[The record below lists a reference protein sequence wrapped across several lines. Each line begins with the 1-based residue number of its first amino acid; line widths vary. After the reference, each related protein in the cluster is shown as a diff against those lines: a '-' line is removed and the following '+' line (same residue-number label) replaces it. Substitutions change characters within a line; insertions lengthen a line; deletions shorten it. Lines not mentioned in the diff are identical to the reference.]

1 MPEISNQPIQPQ
13 TPSVVSQPSE
23 FNWKSVLIAVF
34 IGAVVI
40 VAAVASLSYYINQSQ
55 SSLETGSVVIK
66 KSTSSAKPTTPSA
79 QKDETANWKVFEDGS
94 FIVKYPPDWEIKTK
108 PYVSA
113 PPLESITLSKEGVGT
128 VEFSPTFEGDFNG
141 EIKTTSIDF
150 GGKTVDAK
158 ERIGPVAGETTW
170 VWAILGQRKERVA
183 ESCCPTFSI
192 FTNAQTPS
200 LENKQLLLKIVS
212 VVKLKT
218 R

>member
-1 MPEISNQPIQPQ
+1 MDQPASTKATSWSKVIW
-13 TPSVVSQPSE
+13 T
-23 FNWKSVLIAVF
+23 
-34 IGAVVI
+34 VVI
-40 VAAVASLSYYINQSQ
+40 ITVIASLIGGGLYWYYYVRQPETSTPATTTKQATQS
-55 SSLETGSVVIK
+55 TK
-66 KSTSSAKPTTPSA
+66 KATPSA
-79 QKDETANWKVFEDGS
+79 QKDETANWKVFEDDS